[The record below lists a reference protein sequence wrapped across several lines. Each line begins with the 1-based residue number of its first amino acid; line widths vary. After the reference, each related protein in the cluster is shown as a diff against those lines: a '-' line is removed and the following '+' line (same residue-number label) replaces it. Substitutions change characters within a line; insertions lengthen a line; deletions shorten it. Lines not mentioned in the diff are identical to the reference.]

1 MNSIE
6 SFDQRQKLIDKQ
18 GQKPSLSKRD
28 IYPQV
33 FIFEDLMNESL
44 ENLERRWPYL
54 NPVVAKGLLARHY
67 WRVNEYQAFIES
79 LEALNK

>member
-1 MNSIE
+1 MNTDSLQTI
-6 SFDQRQKLIDKQ
+6 IDKKA
-18 GQKPSLSKRD
+18 QKPSFSKQK

-44 ENLERRWPYL
+44 KNLERRWPYL
-54 NPVVAKGLLARHY
+54 DPVVAKGLLARHY
-67 WRVNEYQAFIES
+67 WRVSEYQAFIES